1 MDKIIRYAQEGEQQ
15 NSRTSKAKSCLL
27 AFDRYDRQSAKR
39 YRNKPWRYHQKS
51 QPLIRQVIILSLVCV
66 SVCFLPLNLAA
77 KVESLDSGARGKH
90 RCLQNNTKQKV
101 EDTNEKVF

>member
-1 MDKIIRYAQEGEQQ
+1 MDKINRRTQESKQQ
-15 NSRTSKAKSCLL
+15 DNRTPRAKSSSL
-27 AFDRYDRQSAKR
+27 AVDKHDRQSTKR
-39 YRNKPWRYHQKS
+39 YRNQSCRHHQKS

-101 EDTNEKVF
+101 EDTNEKIL